1 MAEEVKVV
9 KAVVNNV
16 TTPEKVVQ
24 APKVD
29 VPKTFSEEEY
39 STLKREFEE
48 LKTSFQTK
56 VNQASKAEREKQE
69 KALAKEKMT
78 IEERIKAEA
87 QEQLEVLGSELKTL
101 KTEKKQFTITQQLAD
116 AQLPKLFAN
125 DVRLVNADIDDIPKV
140 IKELKKEYAEFAQ
153 TLGQN
158 AVGGTAPKVQ
168 PSQSQGTNYIDVL
181 AKANP
186 QLAKFLKPKR

>member
-1 MAEEVKVV
+1 VRSK
-9 KAVVNNV
+9 
-16 TTPEKVVQ
+16 
-24 APKVD
+24 
-29 VPKTFSEEEY
+29 
-39 STLKREFEE
+39 KRHSQKKIRNSDFGKEIYDAG
-48 LKTSFQTK
+48 L
-56 VNQASKAEREKQE
+56 NASKTGSGYLLTYTEMGDTFPRFVS
-69 KALAKEKMT
+69 L
-78 IEERIKAEA
+78 EERIKAEA

-168 PSQSQGTNYIDVL
+168 PSQSQGTNYIDAL

-186 QLAKFLKPKR
+186 QLAKFLKQKR

>member
-1 MAEEVKVV
+1 MAEEVK
-9 KAVVNNV
+9 AVVIGEP
-16 TTPEKVVQ
+16 TKVET
-24 APKVD
+24 PKVD

-39 STLKREFEE
+39 STLRKEFEE

-56 VNQASKAEREKQE
+56 VNQASKVEREKQE
-69 KALAKEKMT
+69 KALAKEKMSL
-78 IEERIKAEA
+78 EERFKAEA

-101 KTEKKQFTITQQLAD
+101 KTEKKQFTITQQLAE

-125 DVRLVNADIDDIPKV
+125 DVRLVNSDIDDIPKV

-168 PSQSQGTNYIDVL
+168 PSQSQGTNYIDAL

-186 QLAKFLKPKR
+186 QLAKFLKQKR

>member
-16 TTPEKVVQ
+16 TTPEKVVE

-29 VPKTFSEEEY
+29 VPKTVSEEEY
-39 STLKREFEE
+39 STLKRELEE
-48 LKTSFQTK
+48 LKTSFQTR
-56 VNQASKAEREKQE
+56 VNQASKVEREKQE
-69 KALAKEKMT
+69 KALAKEKMSL
-78 IEERIKAEA
+78 EERIKAEA

-125 DVRLVNADIDDIPKV
+125 DVRLVNADIDDIQIGRAHV
-140 IKELKKEYAEFAQ
+140 
-153 TLGQN
+153 
-158 AVGGTAPKVQ
+158 
-168 PSQSQGTNYIDVL
+168 
-181 AKANP
+181 
-186 QLAKFLKPKR
+186 